1 MAKHGTVISLAVK
14 AALLGPLG
22 AWCMMCARR
31 MPDIPCILSMM
42 VCMLMNA
49 LATDC
54 MSRVIAG
61 VSAVKE
67 AALVIVRGQ
76 AVGCVAVNCQLD
88 QG

>member
-1 MAKHGTVISLAVK
+1 
-14 AALLGPLG
+14 
-22 AWCMMCARR
+22 
-31 MPDIPCILSMM
+31 
-42 VCMLMNA
+42 MLMNA